1 VSEPVRNPAILALA
15 RALSPEAF
23 EKKLPADEDDLPDVP
38 AVENGVINYL
48 SVSQLKKAAEC
59 ERKWFFTKVLHLEEP
74 QRGSQELGKKVHKQ
88 LEHYLKT
95 GEDVLGDIARAAL
108 PFLPKPCGPELLLEQ
123 SITASNRPITGP
135 TVTADG
141 IPLVGFIDRV
151 EEIGT
156 GKVPAAR
163 AADYKTSKDPE
174 KWAATPEQ
182 LSTTAEQP
190 GIQMVGYAVSVEKQ
204 LGLRHDDV
212 IELEHLYLHTKPT
225 KADKAAKR
233 DVKQVLGSI
242 TPAKAHEEW
251 KRMDVLAH
259 RLREV
264 ARAKSL
270 DDVRPSWNACKNFGG
285 CAFQAQ
291 CLIHQTKAKE
301 KTMGVADRI
310 LNRGT
315 QAGAPPKLAV
325 VEVILFGSIKVRDC
339 VLGTTYQL
347 NQKGLCGEFTGTS
360 KDVGFFQTTEGVQK
374 LGIDSAVE
382 PVKMPPNP
390 EPPPAAPAIA
400 QSKPE
405 ESQPVAT
412 IVPSDAPKSDPAKAA
427 EQPAASAEEKS
438 KRGRSKS
445 KGAPTDE
452 HVEFTP
458 LRIFVDSVP
467 NCDATPLAAYVAK
480 QVADIEK
487 TFDVIDI
494 RCAPSKRADGT
505 ENPIAFGKWKG
516 ALAGAIKADPPP
528 AGTYLALGTSASE
541 IMQVAVEALESMCG
555 PGCFVRGVR

>member
-1 VSEPVRNPAILALA
+1 
-15 RALSPEAF
+15 
-23 EKKLPADEDDLPDVP
+23 
-38 AVENGVINYL
+38 
-48 SVSQLKKAAEC
+48 
-59 ERKWFFTKVLHLEEP
+59 
-74 QRGSQELGKKVHKQ
+74 
-88 LEHYLKT
+88 
-95 GEDVLGDIARAAL
+95 
-108 PFLPKPCGPELLLEQ
+108 LLEQ
-123 SITASNRPITGP
+123 SITASNKPIAGP
-135 TVTADG
+135 TVLADG

-151 EEIGT
+151 EEFGP
-156 GKVPAAR
+156 GKAPAAR

-174 KWAATPEQ
+174 KWAATSEQ
-182 LSTTAEQP
+182 LATTSEQA
-190 GIQMVGYAVSVEKQ
+190 GIQMVGYAVSTAKQ
-204 LGLRHDDV
+204 LGLRDDDV

-242 TPAKAHEEW
+242 TPAKAREEW

-259 RLREV
+259 RLRDV

-270 DDVRPSWNACKNFGG
+270 DDVKPSWSACKNFGG
-285 CAFQAQ
+285 CAFQVQ

-315 QAGAPPKLAV
+315 EGRKLPPIVDVPAPEP
-325 VEVILFGSIKVRDC
+325 LFPSLKVRDC
-339 VLGTTYQL
+339 VLGQSYQL
-347 NQKGLCGEFTGTS
+347 TKEGLCGEFTGTS
-360 KDVGFFQTTEGVQK
+360 KDIGFFQTTQGVQK
-374 LGIDSAVE
+374 LGLDSLVE
-382 PVKMPPNP
+382 ALPATP
-390 EPPPAAPAIA
+390 PPPAAPAVA
-400 QSKPE
+400 LSKPE
-405 ESQPVAT
+405 AAQEQQAQTAT
-412 IVPSDAPKSDPAKAA
+412 IVPPDAPKSDPAKAA
-427 EQPAASAEEKS
+427 EQPAAAEEKG
-438 KRGRSKS
+438 KRGRKPKS
-445 KGAPTDE
+445 GAPTDE

-458 LRIFVDSVP
+458 LRIFIDAVP

-528 AGTYLALGTSASE
+528 AGTYVALGTHGSE
-541 IMQVAVEALESMCG
+541 LMQVAVEALEALCG